1 MTVTMIKWRYDDLA
15 LHLTGLVHPNTWIR
29 STTTPSGSAPRE
41 GEESE
46 PLSEDEAQ

>member
-1 MTVTMIKWRYDDLA
+1 MTVTMIKPRRDGLA
-15 LHLTGLVHPNTWIR
+15 LHLTGLVDPNTWIR
-29 STTTPSGSAPRE
+29 STTRPSGSVPRE